1 MKILMAT
8 HYFASHR
15 GGIEIVAE
23 KLFKQW
29 ASMGQEVAWIASDAT
44 SSSNPIGRSR
54 TVCVPGFNLIERK
67 IGLPLPIPTLGAIR
81 AIRREITHADIVILH
96 DCLYLSNI
104 AAFLFARLRGVP
116 TVVIQHIGLVPYKS
130 VLLDLLMKFADA
142 AVTRRM
148 LGRADQVV
156 FISEATKKFFS
167 DLSFRTPPEVVFNGV
182 DSDVFHPPRGAET
195 RAQLRRK
202 FGLEDNR
209 PVILFVGRFVE
220 KKGLPALRRMVA
232 LRPDYTWAFAGWGP
246 LDPSN
251 WKAGNVRVLSSL
263 QGPALADLYR
273 ASNLLVLPSTGEG
286 FPLVVQE
293 ALASGLPVVCGA
305 ETTAADPA
313 MQEFVR
319 GVPVY
324 PGDDERTASEFVAAI
339 DAVINSGAETENQS
353 ESRHAF
359 LIARYSWRHAAER
372 YLQIASRM
380 IMRRTTSR
388 AVRVVSVPEA
398 MSSAQATEEQILDK
412 VLR

>member
-1 MKILMAT
+1 MKILMTT

-23 KLFKQW
+23 KLFEQW
-29 ASMGQEVAWIASDAT
+29 ASMGHEAVWMASDAT
-44 SSSNPIGRSR
+44 PPPNPVGASR
-54 TVCVPGFNLIERK
+54 TVCLRSANLIERK
-67 IGLPLPIPTLGAIR
+67 TGLPLPILTLGALR
-81 AIRREITHADIVILH
+81 TIRREITHADIVVLH

-116 TVVIQHIGLVPYKS
+116 IVVIQHIGLVPYKS
-130 VLLDLLMKFADA
+130 GILDALMKFADA

-148 LGRADQVV
+148 LGKAGQVV
-156 FISEATKKFFS
+156 FISETTKNFFS
-167 DLSFRTPPEVVFNGV
+167 GVSFRTPPDVIFNGV
-182 DSDVFHPPRGAET
+182 DTDVFRPPRGAER
-195 RAQLRRK
+195 RAQLRQK
-202 FGLEDNR
+202 FGLEGNC
-209 PVILFVGRFVE
+209 PVILFAGRFVE
-220 KKGLPALRRMVA
+220 KKGLPALRRMAA

-246 LDPSN
+246 LDPST
-251 WKAGNVRVLSSL
+251 WKAGNVRVLSGL
-263 QGPALADLYR
+263 QGSALADLYR

-359 LIARYSWRHAAER
+359 VVARYSWRHAAER

-380 IMRRTTSR
+380 IMRRTTAR
-388 AVRVVSVPEA
+388 AVSVVAVPEG